1 MAFLSLLSVAES
13 MPVPS
18 GVWQWLLVKLFD
30 FVANYGWRVV
40 VFTVC
45 LKLVLL
51 PLDFYQRYSM
61 KKNQKITE
69 RIKPEMDKLRAQYG
83 NDQKILS
90 QKQMELNKREGFS
103 YFSSCLP
110 MLVTLVIF
118 FWLFSGLQNISQY
131 MSMRQYL
138 QMYDVYSVKQEQFL
152 IEELGYSW
160 RDTLDEEGNVI
171 TREFI
176 TPEGIE
182 SGSAEDNAYRAEAK
196 ELAQT
201 AVYDAYYAEE
211 GGLQVKWLWIKN
223 VWSPDVP
230 WRKPILEY
238 KQFISNLGKFAT
250 DPKRSGLT
258 EAELKR
264 ITSSERYDDVTYKL
278 THDPKNKNNGYL
290 ILPILSIGL
299 SFLSQFIS
307 SRQQKKS
314 GQQVEGAGAGSMKM
328 MMIIMPL
335 MMGFFALSYTAVFTV
350 YIITNSAMTLLINLA
365 SSGVLAL
372 IDMKKDGA
380 KYVKTPRGEKKKNKG
395 EDGDDVIIR
404 YGRPDPNETKIQGD
418 SFLKDRKKNKK
429 NTDKPS

>member
-18 GVWQWLLVKLFD
+18 GMWQWLLVKLFD

-110 MLVTLVIF
+110 MIVTLVIF

-138 QMYDVYSVKQEQFL
+138 QMYDVYTAKNEQVL
-152 IEELGYSW
+152 VEEYGYTW
-160 RDTLDEEGNVI
+160 TDTLDEEGNLI
-171 TREFI
+171 SREFNV
-176 TPEGIE
+176 PAGIE
-182 SGSAEDNAYRAEAK
+182 SGSAKDNEYRDDAK
-196 ELAQT
+196 DKAQT
-201 AVYDAYYAEE
+201 AVYEAYYAEE

-250 DPKRSGLT
+250 DAKKSGLT
-258 EAELKR
+258 EAELAR
-264 ITSSERYDDVTYKL
+264 ITSSERYSDITEKL
-278 THDPKNKNNGYL
+278 VNDSRNKNNGYL
-290 ILPILSIGL
+290 VLPILSVGL

-314 GQQVEGAGAGSMKM
+314 GQQVEGPGAGSMKIV
-328 MMIIMPL
+328 MIIMPL
-335 MMGFFALSYTAVFTV
+335 MMGFFALTYTAVFTV
-350 YIITNSAMTLLINLA
+350 YIITNSTMTLLINLA
-365 SSGVLAL
+365 SSGLLAL
-372 IDMKKDGA
+372 IDMKKAGA
-380 KYVKTPRGEKKKNKG
+380 NYVKVPRGEKKKGKG
-395 EDGDDVIIR
+395 EDNGDVVIR
-404 YGRPDPNETKIQGD
+404 YGRPDPNDAKIQGD
-418 SFLKDRKKNKK
+418 TFLKDRKKNKK
-429 NTDKPS
+429 NGDNQ

>member
-1 MAFLSLLSVAES
+1 MAFLNLLAVAES

-40 VFTVC
+40 VFTIC

-61 KKNQKITE
+61 RKNQKITE

-83 NDQKILS
+83 NDQKVLS

-138 QMYDVYSVKQEQFL
+138 QMYDVYTAKQEQVL
-152 IEELGYSW
+152 EGYGYTW
-160 RDTLDEEGNVI
+160 NDILDEEGNVI
-171 TREFI
+171 SREFI
-176 TPEGIE
+176 TPDGVE
-182 SGSAEDNAYRAEAK
+182 SGSAQDNANRDEAVDK
-196 ELAQT
+196 AQS
-201 AVYDAYYAEE
+201 AVYDAYYAED

-230 WRKPILEY
+230 WRKPILDY
-238 KQFISNLGKFAT
+238 NQFINNLGKFAK
-250 DPKRSGLT
+250 DPKKSGLT
-258 EAELKR
+258 DAELQRIISSENYSR
-264 ITSSERYDDVTYKL
+264 ITQKLRDDP
-278 THDPKNKNNGYL
+278 HNKNNGYL
-290 ILPILSIGL
+290 VLPILSVGL

-314 GQQVEGAGAGSMKM
+314 GQQVEGAGAGSMKVM
-328 MMIIMPL
+328 MVIMPV

-350 YIITNSAMTLLINLA
+350 YIITNSAMTLILNMA
-365 SSGVLAL
+365 STGLLAL
-372 IDMKKDGA
+372 IDRIKAGDN
-380 KYVKTPRGEKKKNKG
+380 YVKVPRGEKGKKGKG
-395 EDGDDVIIR
+395 EDGGDVVIR
-404 YGRPDPNETKIQGD
+404 YGRPDPNDAKIQGAD
-418 SFLKDRKKNKK
+418 YLKDRKKDKK
-429 NTDKPS
+429 KKDK